1 MRHWHPPALAAIGLI
16 GLTLA
21 ACRPGAPGGDEVSE
35 TTASVVG
42 PGAPCDRACLEDFV
56 EQYFD
61 AMIAHDPDLLPLTD
75 DFRMTENGQ
84 QLPVGDA
91 LWKTM
96 TAKGEYRLFVTDVEA
111 GQVAVIA
118 NVAEESNAPGGSPT
132 AIALRLKVED
142 RQISEA
148 ESLLVRSGDGF
159 GDPAGAMAEL
169 GRPHPV
175 FLEPIPEAERMP
187 RDELIRVANMY
198 FSGMEQNDGLGQYP
212 FTDDCTRF
220 ENGGLS
226 TNVPTPEGETRP
238 DPETANV
245 YSNQWSCLE
254 QFESG
259 LIHFVWRI
267 RDRRFVAVDPEFGLV
282 FSFVFFDH
290 ALGEDRTYQT
300 PTGRTVTAGPVD
312 PWTWQIAEM
321 FRIEN
326 GLIRRIEAILIRSP
340 YGMNSGWST
349 YEEGI
354 SSEMRDVTGL

>member
-1 MRHWHPPALAAIGLI
+1 MRH
-16 GLTLA
+16 
-21 ACRPGAPGGDEVSE
+21 SK
-35 TTASVVG
+35 ASVAILGILSCVVG
-42 PGAPCDRACLEDFV
+42 CQPGTTGQSEDTETRTAVATGEATCDRACLEDLV
-56 EQYFD
+56 EQYLD
-61 AMIAHDPDLLPLTD
+61 AMIAHDPEQVPIAD

-96 TAKGEYRLFVTDVEA
+96 IGKGVYRLFVTDVEA
-111 GQVAVIA
+111 GQVGVLGT
-118 NVAEESNAPGGSPT
+118 VVEQSNAPGGAPA

-142 RQISEA
+142 LQIAEA
-148 ESLLVRSGDGF
+148 ESLVVRPGGGGF
-159 GDPAGAMAEL
+159 GNPAAVMEGLGQPHEL
-169 GRPHPV
+169 
-175 FLEPIPEAERMP
+175 FLQPIPEDERMS
-187 RDELIRVANMY
+187 RDDLIRVANMY
-198 FSGMEQNDGLGQYP
+198 FSGMEQNDGTGEYP
-212 FTDDCTRF
+212 FTDDCERF

-226 TNVPTPEGETRP
+226 TNVPTPADETRP
-238 DPETANV
+238 DPATANM
-245 YSNQWSCLE
+245 YSNQWGCLE

-282 FSFVFFDH
+282 YSFVFFDH

-300 PTGRTVTAGPVD
+300 PNGRTVTAGPID
-312 PWTWQIAEM
+312 PHTWQIAEL

-326 GLIRRIEAILIRSP
+326 GLIRRIEAILTRSP
-340 YGMNSGWST
+340 YGMHSGWST

>member
-1 MRHWHPPALAAIGLI
+1 MRHPRTSLVALGVLAI
-16 GLTLA
+16 LA
-21 ACRPGAPGGDEVSE
+21 GCRPSPTENGEAAE
-35 TTASVVG
+35 TTAAVAT
-42 PGAPCDRACLEDFV
+42 PDEPCDRACLEGLV

-61 AMIAHDPDLLPLTD
+61 AMIAHDPAQVPLTD

-84 QLPVGDA
+84 RLPLGDA

-96 TAKGEYRLFVTDVEA
+96 TAKGAYRLFVSDAEA
-111 GQVAVIA
+111 GQVAVIGT
-118 NVAEESNAPGGSPT
+118 VVEQSNAPGGAPA
-132 AIALRLKVED
+132 AIALRLEVED
-142 RQISEA
+142 RQIAEA
-148 ESLLVRSGDGF
+148 ETLIVRPGTGF
-159 GDPAGAMAEL
+159 GNPAGVMEEL
-169 GRPHPV
+169 GQPNPV
-175 FLEPIPEAERMP
+175 FLQPIAEDQRMS

-198 FSGMEQNDGLGQYP
+198 FSGMEQNDGMDEYP
-212 FTDDCTRF
+212 FTGDCDRF
-220 ENGGLS
+220 ENGVKS
-226 TNVPTPEGETRP
+226 TNAPTPPGETRP
-238 DPETANV
+238 DPATANS
-245 YSNQWSCLE
+245 YSDQWGCLE

-267 RDRRFVAVDPEFGLV
+267 RDRRFVAVDPEYGLV

-300 PTGRTVTAGPVD
+300 PDGRTVTGGPID
-312 PWTWQIAEM
+312 PYTWQIAEL